1 MHKTPLSPRFIVRAS
16 LRTGNPHWLS
26 IPDGRTMRSLVYR
39 NGAAEFQN
47 RSDAQAAIMGMPAVL
62 SRMGMAFDIQQGRG

>member
-1 MHKTPLSPRFIVRAS
+1 
-16 LRTGNPHWLS
+16 
-26 IPDGRTMRSLVYR
+26 MRSLVYR